1 MEITQLWRYP
11 VKSCGGMSLRA
22 ASIDDYGIVDDRLF
36 VIAQTDGRRLT
47 QRTVPKL
54 NLISAT
60 LDDDKLRLR
69 APGAAD
75 LVVDR
80 QHAEAAVSV
89 ELYDGPAPGVCM
101 GAEAMG
107 WLSEFLHKP
116 CRLVQSREV
125 FKRNMPAVAAHLFL
139 REQRR
144 YPDCAPLLLTSQASL
159 DELNDRLATPIEMSR
174 FRPNLVI
181 DGLQPYAE
189 DTLRRIRIG
198 DVVLDYMGPCERCGI
213 TLIAP
218 GTDRRGVE
226 PLKTLRSYRFHP
238 DRLESG
244 LLFGAYFQPRGV
256 GEVRCGSRV
265 EIEQVGDP
273 LSFEEE

>member
-1 MEITQLWRYP
+1 MEITQIWRYP
-11 VKSCGGMSLRA
+11 VKSCGGMSLQT

-47 QRTVPKL
+47 QRTIPKL

-60 LDDDKLRLR
+60 LETDKLRLS
-69 APGAAD
+69 APGTAD
-75 LVVDR
+75 LVVER
-80 QHAEAAVSV
+80 QQVDAAVSV
-89 ELYDGPAPGVCM
+89 ELYDGPAPGLCM
-101 GAEAMG
+101 GAEAME
-107 WLSEFLHKP
+107 WLSDFLRKP
-116 CRLVQSREV
+116 CRLVQSREL

-139 REQRR
+139 DEQRR

-159 DELNDRLATPIEMSR
+159 DEFNGRLATPIEMSR

-198 DVVLDYMGPCERCGI
+198 GVVLDYMGPCERCGI

-218 GTDRRGVE
+218 GTDRRDVE
-226 PLKTLRSYRFHP
+226 PLKTLRAYRFRP
-238 DRLESG
+238 ERLESG
-244 LLFGAYFQPRGV
+244 LIFGAYFQPRCV
-256 GEVRCGSRV
+256 GEIRRGARV
-265 EIEQVGDP
+265 EIERVGEP
-273 LSFEEE
+273 LSFEKE